1 MKDFSHP
8 EKNPPLSGMNFRQ
21 LRLQRGE
28 TQTQFWQRFGVSQ
41 SCGSRIEKAGS
52 APLSVAML
60 VSLYVSGSVP
70 EHLLQQVMDICSK
83 RGGNPHIMC

>member
-8 EKNPPLSGMNFRQ
+8 ETNQALSGMNFRQ
-21 LRLQRGE
+21 IRLQRGE

-60 VSLYVSGSVP
+60 VNLYVSGTVP
-70 EHLLQQVMDICSK
+70 DDLLQKAMFNCSRRQNYPNIC
-83 RGGNPHIMC
+83 